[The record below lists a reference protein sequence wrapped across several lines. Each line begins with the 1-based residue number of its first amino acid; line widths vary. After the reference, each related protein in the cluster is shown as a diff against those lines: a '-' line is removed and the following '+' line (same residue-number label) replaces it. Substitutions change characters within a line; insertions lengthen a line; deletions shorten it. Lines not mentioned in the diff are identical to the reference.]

1 MCKTRIED
9 VGLVIDIGSKS
20 GRLRI
25 VFFLGGGGVRCRCVF
40 KVFRNC
46 VKVT

>member
-25 VFFLGGGGVRCRCVF
+25 VFFGGGGLGVDVYLKCLEIVS
-40 KVFRNC
+40 K
-46 VKVT
+46 